1 MTVDEGPKIE
11 TTLKYQLFISSVLL
25 TPTIVLLSIY
35 ILPSNFTFFT
45 GELGNTVVSSKNWG
59 VMVCVL
65 LGLWSGLIIG
75 MFTDYFTSN
84 AYSYV
89 PFLNLIGQ

>member
-11 TTLKYQLFISSVLL
+11 TTLKYQLFISSILL

-45 GELGNTVVSSKNWG
+45 GELNDTVVSSKNWG

-84 AYSYV
+84 AYAYV
-89 PFLNLIGQ
+89 PFLT